1 MCSVVQGAWIS
12 FWTRVFGVVCR
23 KETSGLGWFGIEQMC
38 VDRVM
43 QNYHLM
49 NGRPSTAH
57 LEYGA
62 ARLNR
67 EFSLAHKT
75 RTTAAQYKIKKTN
88 LDNCDENKGS
98 DAGNDHVELYI
109 WRRWI
114 AQGFSLVGLALLGF
128 AQN

>member
-1 MCSVVQGAWIS
+1 
-12 FWTRVFGVVCR
+12 
-23 KETSGLGWFGIEQMC
+23 MC

-49 NGRPSTAH
+49 NRRPSTAH

-67 EFSLAHKT
+67 EFSLAYKT
-75 RTTAAQYKIKKTN
+75 RTTAGQYRIDKIKKTN

-114 AQGFSLVGLALLGF
+114 DQGFPLVGLALLGF
-128 AQN
+128 AED

>member
-1 MCSVVQGAWIS
+1 MFCVCMGLGYLFGQGCFVCCVGKKLRGPW
-12 FWTRVFGVVCR
+12 FGV
-23 KETSGLGWFGIEQMC
+23 EQMC

-67 EFSLAHKT
+67 NREFSLAYKT
-75 RTTAAQYKIKKTN
+75 RTTPGQYKI
-88 LDNCDENKGS
+88 
-98 DAGNDHVELYI
+98 
-109 WRRWI
+109 
-114 AQGFSLVGLALLGF
+114 
-128 AQN
+128 

>member
-1 MCSVVQGAWIS
+1 M
-12 FWTRVFGVVCR
+12 
-23 KETSGLGWFGIEQMC
+23 EQMC

-43 QNYHLM
+43 RNYHLM
-49 NGRPSTAH
+49 NRRPSTAH

-67 EFSLAHKT
+67 EFSLAYKT
-75 RTTAAQYKIKKTN
+75 RTTPGQYKIEEAN
-88 LDNCDENKGS
+88 LDDCDENKGS

-114 AQGFSLVGLALLGF
+114 AQGFSLVRLALLGF
-128 AQN
+128 AQD